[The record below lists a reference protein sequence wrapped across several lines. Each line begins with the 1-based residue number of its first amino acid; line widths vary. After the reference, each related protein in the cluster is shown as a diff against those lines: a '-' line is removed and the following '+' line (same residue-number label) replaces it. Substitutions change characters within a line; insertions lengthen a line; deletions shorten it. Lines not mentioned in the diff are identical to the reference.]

1 MQCCGER
8 ADGIARVE
16 QRVRS
21 PGFAHRSRT
30 VRVDDCDLAARRPG
44 NLATHRLKKLVGVA
58 TPTGFFNVP
67 EPPPAPYI
75 PFSRP
80 TGCSVP
86 ASGPAYSWKAGVM
99 LLPALLMYRR
109 SSDLVTLAT
118 SSSGASAV
126 KQR

>member
-1 MQCCGER
+1 MRGR
-8 ADGIARVE
+8 GLARRTSASSLEPRDVA
-16 QRVRS
+16 
-21 PGFAHRSRT
+21 AHRLVQLT
-30 VRVDDCDLAARRPG
+30 
-44 NLATHRLKKLVGVA
+44 THTLKKLVGVA
-58 TPTGFFNVP
+58 TPTDFFNVP